1 MNGLNRIMNYLN
13 IESEMHTNVE
23 SFVDIQFRYT
33 YILFNVQYFSFFIY
47 FIHPLYNDINKTQ
60 NKFNQLLHDFYFS
73 KFSFVIKNIYYY

>member
-47 FIHPLYNDINKTQ
+47 INKIQ